1 MQEHEKITVS
11 IPVFTPG
18 GTEGGRICYSPAALG
33 RKRFDKYQKALIKT
47 LKTLSGATINPDGT
61 GADPKSKEIIDAAEQ
76 QLFEALNYV
85 CGVDTTG
92 EAFGRYRPFAIMS
105 RRFWAFYVAAA
116 LRTVVEGTKAG
127 RSQNKKMRK
136 RR

>member
-1 MQEHEKITVS
+1 MQDEKTFS
-11 IPVFTPG
+11 IPAFTPG
-18 GTEGGRICYSPAALG
+18 GVECGRICYSPAALG
-33 RKRFDKYQKALIKT
+33 RKRFDKYQRALLKT
-47 LKTLSGATINPDGT
+47 LKALSGATINPDGT

-76 QLFEALNYV
+76 KLFEALNLV

-92 EAFGRYRPFAIMS
+92 EAFGHYRPFAIMS
-105 RRFWAFYVAAA
+105 DNRFWAFYVTAA